1 MPDQEV
7 WLVGEKRISG
17 EQKCYL
23 ANLPADA
30 KLRTLAA
37 TITARRGWS
46 YGGNWV
52 TGVRKA
58 A

>member
-1 MPDQEV
+1 MATAYQDTTLWRAAFCGPDLSQTE
-7 WLVGEKRISG
+7 S
-17 EQKCYL
+17 
-23 ANLPADA
+23 
-30 KLRTLAA
+30 AA
-37 TITARRGWS
+37 S

>member
-1 MPDQEV
+1 LTRPSVARVEIQPIG
-7 WLVGEKRISG
+7 LG
-17 EQKCYL
+17 
-23 ANLPADA
+23 
-30 KLRTLAA
+30 A
-37 TITARRGWS
+37 TIALNGSRGSSALSRPVVS

>member
-1 MPDQEV
+1 ML
-7 WLVGEKRISG
+7 LVVLNDCVTETK
-17 EQKCYL
+17 
-23 ANLPADA
+23 D
-30 KLRTLAA
+30 T
-37 TITARRGWS
+37 S

>member
-1 MPDQEV
+1 
-7 WLVGEKRISG
+7 LGAVGGKS
-17 EQKCYL
+17 L
-23 ANLPADA
+23 D
-30 KLRTLAA
+30 LRELQL
-37 TITARRGWS
+37 S

>member
-1 MPDQEV
+1 MQGSMNFVAIDFETANYQPDSACAV
-7 WLVGEKRISG
+7 GLVKVVGGEIV
-17 EQKCYL
+17 
-23 ANLPADA
+23 
-30 KLRTLAA
+30 
-37 TITARRGWS
+37 S

>member
-1 MPDQEV
+1 LDQPTS
-7 WLVGEKRISG
+7 SG
-17 EQKCYL
+17 AVAVAYV
-23 ANLPADA
+23 
-30 KLRTLAA
+30 LAA
-37 TITARRGWS
+37 IALS

>member
-1 MPDQEV
+1 MPFCRSTTIRAV
-7 WLVGEKRISG
+7 FGSSVVSAMSISLEDG
-17 EQKCYL
+17 YMWPGGQ
-23 ANLPADA
+23 
-30 KLRTLAA
+30 
-37 TITARRGWS
+37 S